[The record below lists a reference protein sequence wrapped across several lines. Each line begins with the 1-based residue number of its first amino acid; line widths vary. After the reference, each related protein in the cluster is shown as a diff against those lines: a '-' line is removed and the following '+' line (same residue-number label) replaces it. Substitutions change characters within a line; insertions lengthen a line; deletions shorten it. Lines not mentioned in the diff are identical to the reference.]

1 MDVLNMRKNT
11 QNPIRLIG
19 LCTLV
24 FTLFVFLGIASCGN
38 NADNPSHASAGDS
51 IIVKINNVDQFNKI
65 IETSGDNLLLIEFY
79 ADWCPPCKQL
89 APVLEKIAKEKREL
103 VIIYKINID
112 RNRDLANSFHVTGI
126 PHVTFVKNKKTLLS
140 LTGLYPKKMYLK
152 AIDRFSE
159 SDKS

>member
-1 MDVLNMRKNT
+1 MIENI
-11 QNPIRLIG
+11 QNHIRLDG
-19 LCTLV
+19 LSA
-24 FTLFVFLGIASCGN
+24 FVFMFFIFFGVASCGN
-38 NADNPSHASAGDS
+38 NADNPSKTSANDS
-51 IIVKINNVDQFNKI
+51 MIGNINNLDQFNQI

-89 APVLEKIAKEKREL
+89 EPVLEKIAKEKHDF

-112 RNRDLANSFHVTGI
+112 RNRGLANSFHVTGI
-126 PHVTFVKNKKTLLS
+126 PHVTFVKNKKNLLS
-140 LTGLYPKKMYLK
+140 LTGLYPKNMYLK